1 MAGLNDHP
9 SAQMGSVPECLK
21 TMGFHLGGQ
30 GDLVSR
36 FIIRILGVTIWL
48 EGLKSPDP
56 QVASCGSTQVL
67 SRDVS
72 FCASASNGRREIF

>member
-36 FIIRILGVTIWL
+36 LIRILGVTIWL
-48 EGLKSPDP
+48 KGPEP
-56 QVASCGSTQVL
+56 
-67 SRDVS
+67 
-72 FCASASNGRREIF
+72 